1 MMEQEVVAKISSLDI
16 LSCFSVCI
24 LNVLEKFNFCGKVF
38 EHTQCA
44 GFIILITKL
53 KIKVKIIIVI
63 FLISLSKTF

>member
-38 EHTQCA
+38 EHSVLVLLYSSQN
-44 GFIILITKL
+44 
-53 KIKVKIIIVI
+53 
-63 FLISLSKTF
+63 